1 MLPVVMEA
9 PATERD
15 WEIWFFN
22 HRDSHDRI
30 RQRIA
35 ADTGVLLPDYPIGA
49 VRMENFKD
57 FLEFN
62 SLLHTDMNLAVRAQ
76 GSDLQDLDPNDRR
89 QLVAWSNLHWLE
101 HQLVEQ
107 RLGL

>member
-9 PATERD
+9 PANERD

-35 ADTGVLLPDYPIGA
+35 ADIGA